1 MSEGGKYAWKR
12 QSTRSFARAPD
23 YKRLLKPLPDPPGG
37 CEWIHD
43 ESSAEKWILVA
54 DTNVPAVPVVEAPP
68 AVVDVVPPPVHAN
81 GNDVNETTTTTA
93 RMIPLE
99 TDCLWNKGEQPKP
112 MASVVTDLT
121 NGEQQISTDMLQ
133 DEEDGVAILPQARM
147 VPTAAAVSMGV
158 AANKPTDDG
167 DDKQKKSELVGVE
180 YTEHVVLPTDTLA
193 GICLLYKITRRELQR
208 ANRFYG
214 NDLRLAP
221 GKLYVPITEKARRL
235 GWKAQDV
242 ESHEF
247 KMAAFLAQ
255 HRSLSMMEAKCYLDT
270 NDWDLEQAIEEARHD
285 VEWERQ
291 EAERLRRF
299 EAEQACLAAEA
310 ATTTGKNHSSMQ
322 TRGLNS
328 SNHEDDDDECLGCL
342 KFWLPLRRTPKL
354 LN

>member
-1 MSEGGKYAWKR
+1 
-12 QSTRSFARAPD
+12 
-23 YKRLLKPLPDPPGG
+23 
-37 CEWIHD
+37 
-43 ESSAEKWILVA
+43 
-54 DTNVPAVPVVEAPP
+54 
-68 AVVDVVPPPVHAN
+68 
-81 GNDVNETTTTTA
+81 
-93 RMIPLE
+93 
-99 TDCLWNKGEQPKP
+99 
-112 MASVVTDLT
+112 
-121 NGEQQISTDMLQ
+121 
-133 DEEDGVAILPQARM
+133 M

-221 GKLYVPITEKARRL
+221 GKLYVPITEKARRYVHL
-235 GWKAQDV
+235 RTITRSGRNAQDV

-322 TRGLNS
+322 TRVRCQCRVPLESFGQQDLYFQQCSRYSNKAPYNS
-328 SNHEDDDDECLGCL
+328 MGPIKSQHNS
-342 KFWLPLRRTPKL
+342 
-354 LN
+354 